1 MIAAMG
7 ATIRGPRPPAMRGLE
22 PGRGGNVRQD
32 AGARMR
38 TVRGPAMVR
47 GSGGW
52 TADRPRALRQGN
64 ESRPTG
70 AVQVRSGRARGP
82 TGPGSLPRFAHRRRG
97 ACRRGW
103 GHGGHPAVPTVR
115 RPSLVPLL
123 GGTVLGTFLV
133 VGGIVLAYVALATP
147 VLQAVMPDGRPSI
160 GKSATA
166 VIVWAIALVAP
177 AGFLLIG
184 ANRLARILASVRGRI
199 PRRSTDA
206 AGTIADRSD
215 LVVASGIALPDG
227 RGVPDLVIG
236 QFGAAVIRELPP
248 AEVTRVREGRWE
260 LRLRRGWVTIE
271 NPLDR
276 AARDAERVRR
286 WLAHDDADFIV
297 KVYAAVVGPSPMSAS
312 DRLRRP
318 HARSDRA
325 LDRRT
330 AAAAQPDRWPPG
342 STRGVRA
349 SSHGL
354 IAGRGVGRG
363 ARTRTW
369 NQRDISPP
377 L

>member
-1 MIAAMG
+1 
-7 ATIRGPRPPAMRGLE
+7 
-22 PGRGGNVRQD
+22 
-32 AGARMR
+32 
-38 TVRGPAMVR
+38 MVR

-52 TADRPRALRQGN
+52 TADRPRAVRQGN

-70 AVQVRSGRARGP
+70 RFRCGPVGLVVPPVRGRYPASPIDVVVRAVED
-82 TGPGSLPRFAHRRRG
+82 G
-97 ACRRGW
+97 AMEVIQPSR
-103 GHGGHPAVPTVR
+103 PAR

-199 PRRSTDA
+199 PRRSTTLRA
-206 AGTIADRSD
+206 LADRSD
-215 LVVASGIALPDG
+215 VVVASGIALPDG

-297 KVYAAVVGPSPMSAS
+297 KVYAAVVGPSPSVQRATDCAVLTPEQIGPWIDGLPPQRS
-312 DRLRRP
+312 LTEGRRDRLVEF
-318 HARSDRA
+318 
-325 LDRRT
+325 
-330 AAAAQPDRWPPG
+330 
-342 STRGVRA
+342 VRA
-349 SSHGL
+349 ATG
-354 IAGRGVGRG
+354 
-363 ARTRTW
+363 
-369 NQRDISPP
+369 
-377 L
+377 